1 MSDIL
6 AAYTDKKYMYDL
18 LKADLYTPDRVWI
31 SLQEELE
38 NVRSDVQMKVH
49 KKVNMELT
57 CDGVDKLYGDK
68 LLVRELFFALLENAA
83 RYMPEE
89 STVRIRSFKEDKNP
103 VILFSNASEELT
115 KDQIKNLTEPYYR
128 IDKAASRRMGG
139 QGFGLPVADQI
150 MRVHQGRMELE
161 YKEHT
166 MNVRLYFTKHA

>member
-1 MSDIL
+1 
-6 AAYTDKKYMYDL
+6 
-18 LKADLYTPDRVWI
+18 
-31 SLQEELE
+31 
-38 NVRSDVQMKVH
+38 MKVH

-115 KDQIKNLTEPYYR
+115 KDQIKNLTEP
-128 IDKAASRRMGG
+128 
-139 QGFGLPVADQI
+139 
-150 MRVHQGRMELE
+150 
-161 YKEHT
+161 
-166 MNVRLYFTKHA
+166 

>member
-68 LLVRELFFALLENAA
+68 LLVRELFFCTAGKCGKVYAGGIHSQN
-83 RYMPEE
+83 PE
-89 STVRIRSFKEDKNP
+89 F
-103 VILFSNASEELT
+103 
-115 KDQIKNLTEPYYR
+115 
-128 IDKAASRRMGG
+128 
-139 QGFGLPVADQI
+139 
-150 MRVHQGRMELE
+150 
-161 YKEHT
+161 
-166 MNVRLYFTKHA
+166 